1 MAFKFTLYR
10 PTCISTW
17 HSLELLT
24 INNKQVMNILLFRFD
39 ENMVLQEYS
48 FKNRTTLKPCQQL
61 HIQQSRREPVGYGI
75 GRIGKILDQLV

>member
-17 HSLELLT
+17 HSLELLS
-24 INNKQVMNILLFRFD
+24 INNKQAMNILLFRFD

-48 FKNRTTLKPCQQL
+48 FKNRTHPKTLPATSHSAISALACWGW
-61 HIQQSRREPVGYGI
+61 HR
-75 GRIGKILDQLV
+75 